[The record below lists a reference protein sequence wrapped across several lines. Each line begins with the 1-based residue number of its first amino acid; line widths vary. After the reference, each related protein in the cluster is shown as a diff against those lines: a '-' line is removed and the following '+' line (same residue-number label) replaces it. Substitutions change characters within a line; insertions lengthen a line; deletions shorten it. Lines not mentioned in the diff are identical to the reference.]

1 MGCSRLV
8 QSSKRGTDV
17 SGGGKGNDVLEHWN
31 SEFIRLI
38 PAVGMSPIDADSTA
52 PFIRSN
58 ENIITVNVAELSSSE
73 PLLVR
78 RNVIKM
84 WKGIENDVILRTPRG
99 LSSFEEA
106 SFLSMHK
113 VKKVK

>member
-1 MGCSRLV
+1 
-8 QSSKRGTDV
+8 
-17 SGGGKGNDVLEHWN
+17 
-31 SEFIRLI
+31 
-38 PAVGMSPIDADSTA
+38 MSPIDADSTA

-99 LSSFEEA
+99 LSSFEQA
-106 SFLSMHK
+106 NFLSMHK
-113 VKKVK
+113 VKKVRGVEVINVFIN